1 VLLFEH
7 STRALD
13 AAASAAL
20 GATLKQVADARG
32 LAWIVFTD
40 DERFARAA
48 GGKRRRLD
56 VGTGKLVEASLLRRL
71 FG

>member
-1 VLLFEH
+1 MLLFEH

-56 VGTGKLVEASLLRRL
+56 VGTGKLVEANLLRRL